1 MPSLVPTPITLLAPY
16 VPGAPI
22 EQIRREYGIDRL
34 VKLASNESAIGA
46 SPRVAEALAELLANV
61 HLYPDPRAHNL
72 RAALARHWAIEP
84 GELTFGNGSNELID
98 LIGRVFAAAEDHVV
112 FGEPSFLCYRIACV
126 AGGIPFT
133 DVPLVDDVAWDVDAL
148 LAAVTPRTRL
158 LFLSNPNNPTGAYVG
173 EQALRRLLSEL
184 PREVVPVLDEAYA
197 EFATAPDYVSGLSLR
212 HLHPRT
218 IVLRTF
224 SKAYGLAGL
233 RVGYAVA
240 APEMIGWLERLRA
253 PFNVNALAQAGA
265 IAALADTAHL
275 ARAVAL
281 NSQERERVAA
291 RLTELG
297 FAVAPSQANFVLVS
311 VDAPSAQAYEWFLRQ
326 GVILRAFG
334 PPLSHHLR
342 VSLGSPSENDTMLE
356 AFATFR
362 TRAANATEP
371 ADTARTTP

>member
-61 HLYPDPRAHNL
+61 HLYPDPRAHDL

-84 GELTFGNGSNELID
+84 GELAFGNGSNELID

-224 SKAYGLAGL
+224 SKAYGLAGI
-233 RVGYAVA
+233 RVAYAFGHPGTIVA
-240 APEMIGWLERLRA
+240 YNKVRNHFGVGR
-253 PFNVNALAQAGA
+253 LAQA
-265 IAALADTAHL
+265 AALAAIGDGAWLTDVVRRI
-275 ARAVAL
+275 ARG
-281 NSQERERVAA
+281 RERIAAIAQASGLEPLPSATNFVAVDCGRDGAFAGRVLEKLVA
-291 RLTELG
+291 RG
-297 FAVAPSQANFVLVS
+297 IFIRMPGVAPLNRCIRISVGLDHELDLLAEALPQALR
-311 VDAPSAQAYEWFLRQ
+311 DAE
-326 GVILRAFG
+326 
-334 PPLSHHLR
+334 
-342 VSLGSPSENDTMLE
+342 T
-356 AFATFR
+356 
-362 TRAANATEP
+362 
-371 ADTARTTP
+371 